1 MLKKHQVQKMLLAW
15 TLLVLGSLGARSFAE
30 DVNGVGIVSHVKVL
44 SDKVEDVSS
53 PEAWKRSH
61 ITAGMSAQEK
71 VLAIWCTVVKYRHQ
85 IDPPDEF
92 LQDNVHDVFKTIHV
106 YGYGQCCCASSHVET
121 LARYLGMEAR
131 GWGINVHSVPEVQ
144 YDNSWHTV
152 DGSLM
157 NYFLNPDGK
166 IASVADIKKA
176 VQEWH
181 AQHPGYR
188 GNDGKLR
195 QFAANGGWKKGP
207 ALLAATGEQFW
218 DANGI
223 NMAGWHGWP
232 STMQEYDCKEF
243 LFDYGGSMG
252 YELNVQL
259 REGER
264 LTRNWFNRG
273 LHVNQLEGAGDHSL
287 AKDVAPLGMCRK
299 LGDVAP
305 GRIGN
310 GTLEYDVPLASGAFR
325 RGALAAENLATREED
340 ASSPAAVHVR
350 DSAKPGVL
358 VIDMPSSYVYLSGR
372 LRLQPVIGPG
382 GSIAVAFS
390 DNHGLDWT
398 EIARIDASGPQPLDL
413 KKHCYRRYD
422 YRLKFQLLGKGTGL
436 DAIAIHHDI
445 QHSQA
450 PLPALLPGENKI
462 SFSAGPY
469 EGTVT
474 LEGATTVQ
482 YRDKERNLFYK
493 AFHPIMTGGM
503 RTDGMRPGAR
513 GTITFPIATPGE
525 MQRLRMNAFW
535 RARDKR
541 DGYEVELSFDGG
553 KHFRQVAKLDGP
565 TTGTSRYFIFAD
577 IPPGKKEVQLRLGG
591 HEVNTAMLFG
601 LRIDADYKQPFGGF
615 RPVMITYKWEEDGKP
630 QSNEHVATQPEETYT
645 IHCGQ
650 KAVVKSF
657 TVELAR

>member
-1 MLKKHQVQKMLLAW
+1 MLNRLHVQK
-15 TLLVLGSLGARSFAE
+15 TLLVLTMVLSCSFGSRLSAE
-30 DVNGVGIVSHVKVL
+30 DANKVGIVSHVKVL

-53 PEAWKRSH
+53 PEAWKRSY
-61 ITAGMSAQEK
+61 ITPGMSDQEK
-71 VLAIWCTVVKYRHQ
+71 VLAIWRTVVKYRHQ
-85 IDPPDEF
+85 IDPPNEY
-92 LQDNVHDVFKTIHV
+92 LQDDVHDVFKTIHV

-131 GWGINVHSVPEVQ
+131 GWAINLHSVPEVR

-157 NYFLNPDGK
+157 NYFLNADGR

-176 VQEWH
+176 VLEWH
-181 AQHPGYR
+181 SQHPGYR

-195 QFAANGGWKKGP
+195 EFAAHGGWKKGP
-207 ALLAATGEQFW
+207 ALLASTGERFW

-243 LFDYGGSMG
+243 VFDYGGSMG

-259 REGER
+259 RVGER

-273 LHVNQLEGAGDHSL
+273 MHVNQLEGAGDHVL
-287 AKDVAPLGMCRK
+287 AKDVSALGMCRK
-299 LGDVAP
+299 FGDVAP

-310 GTLEYDVPLASGAFR
+310 GTLEYYVPLASGEFR
-325 RGALAAENLATREED
+325 LGALAAENLATREED
-340 ASSPAAVHVR
+340 ASSPAAVHVK
-350 DSAKPGVL
+350 DPANPGVL
-358 VIDMPSSYVYLSGR
+358 VLDMPSSYVYLSGR
-372 LRLQPVIGPG
+372 VKLQAVVGPG
-382 GSIAVAFS
+382 GSIVVAFS
-390 DNHGLDWT
+390 DNHGLDWN
-398 EIARIDASGPQPLDL
+398 EIARIGASGPQQLDL
-413 KKHCYRRYD
+413 KKQCYRRYD
-422 YRLKFQLLGKGTGL
+422 YRLRFQLLGKGTGL
-436 DAIAIHHDI
+436 DALEIRHDI

-474 LEGATTVQ
+474 LEGATTINF
-482 YRDKERNLFYK
+482 RDKERNLFYK
-493 AFHPIMTGGM
+493 AFHPVMTGGM
-503 RTDGMRPGAR
+503 RTDGMRAGAQ

-525 MQRLRMNAFW
+525 MTRLRMNAFW

-553 KHFRQVAKLDGP
+553 KHFRQVAKLGGP
-565 TTGTSRYFIFAD
+565 TAGTSRYFTFAD
-577 IPPGKKEVQLRLGG
+577 IPPGSKAAQLRLSG

-601 LRIDADYKQPFGGF
+601 LRIDADYKQPCGGF
-615 RPVMITYKWEEDGKP
+615 RPVKITYTWEEDGKP
-630 QSNEHVATQPEETYT
+630 QTSEHVATRPDETYT
-645 IHCGQ
+645 IHVGP
-650 KAVVKSF
+650 KAVLKGF
-657 TVELAR
+657 AVELAR